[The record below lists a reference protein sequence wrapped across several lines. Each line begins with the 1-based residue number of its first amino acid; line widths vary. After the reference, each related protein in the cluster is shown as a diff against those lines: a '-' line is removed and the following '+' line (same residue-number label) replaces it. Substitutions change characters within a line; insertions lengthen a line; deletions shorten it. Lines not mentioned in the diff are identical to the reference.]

1 MPQTQQTKFDAPSLV
16 AIAIAAHRTA
26 DRDLERAARRELKE
40 THGVELR
47 FTRGKAQT
55 DYAANGGGRK

>member
-1 MPQTQQTKFDAPSLV
+1 MPQTQQAKSDAPSLV

-40 THGVELR
+40 SHGVELR
-47 FTRGKAQT
+47 FTRGKPQT
-55 DYAANGGGRK
+55 DCAANGGGKQ